1 LDAIDSHGH
10 VPVPTGPGLGVAID
24 WDFVTKHQTGVTVYE

>member
-1 LDAIDSHGH
+1 
-10 VPVPTGPGLGVAID
+10 VPTGPGLGVAID